1 MRVDATATD
10 GLAGTAWFEVQA
22 PYTTSPFT
30 AGSVSGVTVAA
41 TELELE
47 SSPQL
52 VTPFAQALASYEE
65 VALEDEAF
73 EALMA
78 ELEDEDFAE
87 ALDAVADEV
96 AGRHLAATDGLGS
109 QAEALAAADADAEQ
123 WMEVLASRADRM
135 LSELQAHFG
144 ERPVDSVTDGEI
156 DAVAGF
162 TELEDE
168 ATGPLDA
175 QEYFLKKLVSKVKKV
190 VKGVTKVI
198 SKVLPIGKLLGVLK
212 KVVRPLLQRV
222 LQKAIGKLPA
232 NLQPIARRL
241 AARFAG
247 KRAGTPSSK
256 DAAAVEPA
264 PADQEPLP
272 PDAAVADDGG
282 AADAGSDAPADTAAA
297 APAGAAE
304 GPWSSQNLADELD
317 ATMAEAVLAPNDA
330 VVPQLLAELEVGAG
344 VATTPSGE
352 DPVAALD
359 VARSRLVN
367 QLLEAEPGTP
377 PVEQMEQF
385 VPIVMAVMKFIKLG
399 VRIVG
404 RKRVVEFLAKLL
416 ANLIKDMVG
425 QQGALQLSR
434 HVADV
439 GLRLL
444 GLEAE
449 RSADGTLGAQALV
462 ATVEDT
468 VREVMAMPP
477 RSLENELLLETA
489 VQEAFTA
496 AALRHLPPQL
506 LRRDLVESQPEG
518 DRGIWVL
525 QPRTGAG
532 RYRYK
537 KYTVVQPVVLTRSV
551 ARAITFADGETLE
564 ERLLDAGARG
574 NWPIQA
580 EAHFYELLPGAQL
593 GHLAAFELDG
603 ERTGYGQGALE
614 FEELSAA
621 RPLPFRHPSPGGGT
635 GRGSG
640 PHRRGPAP
648 GTRVVRLKVHG
659 LRPRPQRRFTLHLD
673 LAGPKPVLRVHLRV
687 GERVAH
693 ELVGH
698 LEKRRLPQVVT
709 TVRGLIGPPARQAL
723 ADKLTGALGRHGVT
737 LPEGGSARLADAL
750 CESLLRTVAK
760 QLHESAAA
768 LTTAAKD
775 PDHGVTLTFAF
786 EFDSK
791 QTLGRMPPGD
801 PTLKIRSGA
810 RGD

>member
-1 MRVDATATD
+1 MRVDATTTD
-10 GLAGTAWFEVQA
+10 GLAGTAWLEVQA

-30 AGSVSGVTVAA
+30 AGSVSGITVAA

-52 VTPFAQALASYEE
+52 VTPFAPALASFDE

-78 ELEDEDFAE
+78 ELEDEDFTE

-109 QAEALAAADADAEQ
+109 QGEALAAADAEAEQ
-123 WMEVLASRADRM
+123 WMEVLASRTDRM
-135 LSELQAHFG
+135 LSELEAHFG

-168 ATGPLDA
+168 ATGPVDA
-175 QEYFLKKLVSKVKKV
+175 QEFFLKKLVSKVKKV

-232 NLQPIARRL
+232 NLQPIARKL
-241 AARFAG
+241 AAKFAG
-247 KRAGTPSSK
+247 KPAGTRSSK

-264 PADQEPLP
+264 PADQEPSP
-272 PDAAVADDGG
+272 PGAAVADDGG
-282 AADAGSDAPADTAAA
+282 GADAGSDATADTTAAP
-297 APAGAAE
+297 PAGAAE

-330 VVPQLLAELEVGAG
+330 AVAELLAELEAAAG

-399 VRIVG
+399 VKIVG

-468 VREVMAMPP
+468 IREVMAMPA

-489 VQEAFTA
+489 VQEAFTT
-496 AALRHLPPQL
+496 AALRHIPPQL
-506 LRRDLVESQPEG
+506 LRRDLVESQPDG

-551 ARAITFADGETLE
+551 ARVLTFADGETLE
-564 ERLLDAGARG
+564 ERLLDAGARS
-574 NWPIQA
+574 WPIQA

-621 RPLPFRHPSPGGGT
+621 RPLPFRHPSPGGGS
-635 GRGSG
+635 GRSSG

-648 GTRVVRLKVHG
+648 GVRVVRLKAHG

-698 LEKRRLPQVVT
+698 LEKRRLPQVVA

-723 ADKLTGALGRHGVT
+723 ADKLTRVLGRHGVT
-737 LPEGGSARLADAL
+737 LPDGGSARLADAL
-750 CESLLRTVAK
+750 CDSLLRTVAK

-791 QTLGRMPPGD
+791 QTLGRAPVGD